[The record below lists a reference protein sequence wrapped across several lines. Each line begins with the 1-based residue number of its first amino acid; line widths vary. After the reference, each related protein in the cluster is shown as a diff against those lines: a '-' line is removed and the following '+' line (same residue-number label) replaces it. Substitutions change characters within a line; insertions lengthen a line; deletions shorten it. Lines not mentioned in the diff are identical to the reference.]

1 MPSTKKLILSLYKN
15 GYHVSVIPQPQ
26 CPTCKDCKLYVDSY
40 LRPRIYAI
48 FIMFSLLFCNGNSQT
63 YCKICKKRLGKDNMN
78 SIHAKLTH
86 IFDFHSNVDRG
97 NVALSSMER
106 HNNITLLNTTA
117 NMISGKYKKRT
128 DTYYCRISNKFLAA
142 ESFTERF
149 LFLSHHQSDDE
160 CKRLYEFA
168 ENEFYEF
175 SWVDYKKFIREN
187 MVFDCI
193 FCGNEFDVFP
203 SEDVFLSH
211 FYSCIGAFAS
221 PTFTSY

>member
-1 MPSTKKLILSLYKN
+1 MSSTRKLILSLYKN
-15 GYHVSVIPQPQ
+15 GYYVSVIPQQHPQ
-26 CPTCKDCKLYVDSY
+26 CSICDDCKLYVDSY
-40 LRPRIYAI
+40 LRPRIYKI
-48 FIMFSLLFCNGNSQT
+48 FRMFSLLFCNGKDNGQT

-86 IFDFHSNVDRG
+86 IFDFHSIVERDK
-97 NVALSSMER
+97 VALSSVER

-117 NMISGKYKKRT
+117 NLISGKYKKRT
-128 DTYYCRISNKFLAA
+128 DAYYCRISNKFLAA

-149 LFLSHHQSDDE
+149 LFLSHRQSEDE

-175 SWVDYKKFIREN
+175 SWADYKKFIREN
-187 MVFDCI
+187 MTFDCI

-203 SEDVFLSH
+203 SEEIFLSH
-211 FYSCIGAFAS
+211 FANCVKQIL
-221 PTFTSY
+221 